1 MRRLSLLP
9 ALALAPVL
17 ALAACAGD
25 DRYSRDQPIGFL
37 PEAGAI
43 SSQADWSNPETV
55 EVVLVNHAF
64 VPNELTF
71 HRDRPT
77 RLVLKNQ
84 STSDHTF
91 VSEQFFKTI
100 GVRQLV
106 GRDLTATTPWVEKV
120 VIPAG
125 ESKEVWFVPARYGA
139 FTFECTVTGHA
150 LLGMKGVINVVQ

>member
-1 MRRLSLLP
+1 MRRLSLL
-9 ALALAPVL
+9 LVL

-25 DRYSRDQPIGFL
+25 DRYSRDQPIGYL
-37 PEAGAI
+37 PDAGAI

-71 HRDRPT
+71 RRDRPT

-84 STSDHTF
+84 SGSDHTF
-91 VSEQFFKTI
+91 VSGQFLKTI
-100 GVRQLV
+100 AVRQLV
-106 GRDLTATTPWVEKV
+106 GRDVTATTPWVEKV

-125 ESKEVWFVPARYGA
+125 ETKELWFVPARYGA
-139 FTFECTVTGHA
+139 FPFECTVTGHA
-150 LLGMKGVINVVQ
+150 LLGMKGIVNVVQ